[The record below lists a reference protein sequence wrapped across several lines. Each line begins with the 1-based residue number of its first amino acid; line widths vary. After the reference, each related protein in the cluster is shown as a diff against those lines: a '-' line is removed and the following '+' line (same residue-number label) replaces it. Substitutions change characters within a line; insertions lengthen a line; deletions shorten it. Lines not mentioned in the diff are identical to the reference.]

1 MSLPGTDFDRER
13 EWWNAKAP
21 KEDTDAA
28 DERINRGFRWR
39 EIERHLRFLA
49 SLGMTRILSS
59 AKRLSSATESE
70 SRQPTRTL

>member
-28 DERINRGFRWR
+28 DG
-39 EIERHLRFLA
+39 
-49 SLGMTRILSS
+49 
-59 AKRLSSATESE
+59 
-70 SRQPTRTL
+70 